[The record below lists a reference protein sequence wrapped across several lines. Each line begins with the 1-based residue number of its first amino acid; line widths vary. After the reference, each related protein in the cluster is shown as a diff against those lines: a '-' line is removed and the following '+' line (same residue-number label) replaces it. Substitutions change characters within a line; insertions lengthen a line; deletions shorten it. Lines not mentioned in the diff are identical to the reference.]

1 MSDICDELEAMIT
14 RTVSDDMTH
23 HTAAMTIR
31 SLRAELADARAPD
44 CRLCRHLGIA
54 SKPTGLEY
62 ECILAGTN
70 AACADG
76 HKYTGLI
83 PVRLYEKE

>member
-1 MSDICDELEAMIT
+1 MSDVTQWEFDEQRAMEQEIT
-14 RTVSDDMTH
+14 R
-23 HTAAMTIR
+23 
-31 SLRAELADARAPD
+31 LRAELADARAPD

-83 PVRLYEKE
+83 PVRLYEKGGK